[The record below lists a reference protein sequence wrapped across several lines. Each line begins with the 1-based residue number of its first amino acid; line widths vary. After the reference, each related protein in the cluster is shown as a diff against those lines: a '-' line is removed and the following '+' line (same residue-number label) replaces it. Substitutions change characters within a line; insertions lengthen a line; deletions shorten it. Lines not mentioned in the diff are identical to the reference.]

1 MQNITDNMQKYNNY
15 KEQMGRLKKAISSE
29 FYLEAISI
37 EYAIV
42 EDRVT
47 SALRHAGKFN
57 PEKHNTLNKK
67 LNRLK
72 EMQRAKTGKKPLLRN
87 YISDDLLS
95 SIDTWKSER
104 NTLIHALLSQSLHTE
119 DLREE
124 ARQGLEIVKTLN
136 SKVSSWNRAL
146 DREKLKA

>member
-1 MQNITDNMQKYNNY
+1 MQPITDNMQKYNNY
-15 KEQMGRLKKAISSE
+15 KEQMNRLKKAINSE

-47 SALRHAGKFN
+47 SALRHAEKFN
-57 PEKHNTLNKK
+57 PEKHNSLNKK

-72 EMQRAKTGKKPLLRN
+72 EMQRAKTGKKPLLGK
-87 YISDDLLS
+87 YISDDLIA
-95 SIDTWKSER
+95 SIDAWKSQR
-104 NTLIHALLSQSLHTE
+104 NTIIHALLNQSLHTE

-124 ARQGLEIVKTLN
+124 ALQGLEIVKILN

-146 DREKLKA
+146 EREKQKV